1 MKSTLFTGTKKH
13 CKSVADIE
21 IEESETKDVQET

>member
-1 MKSTLFTGTKKH
+1 MTKFKMFTGPKKH

-21 IEESETKDVQET
+21 IEENENKDL